1 MSSSGDRAAVSS
13 FPHPQPGAS
22 EGCTE
27 GRERELIAVARAL
40 GIPWE
45 RLIEAEIEAERKL
58 RRFVGEPGSDLP
70 LWRYLSA
77 LPTTTLDS
85 WRVRERLAALLRE
98 ARLTR
103 SGAAVRSIREA
114 IDELCGKRPGSV
126 SDGDALASH
135 LRQAHERVRELAR
148 VARAAERSRGD
159 RAERLARVVGRTG
172 CTGADAAWAIA
183 RAEAP
188 GRAHAIDDAVR
199 QARAEGFEIP
209 VAESEFHSF
218 LALRKLV
225 RRTPPARR
233 RSAVAPRRVRA
244 SARRDHRLAS

>member
-1 MSSSGDRAAVSS
+1 MGSSGDRAAVSG
-13 FPHPQPGAS
+13 FPLPQPGSREACI
-22 EGCTE
+22 ER
-27 GRERELIAVARAL
+27 RERELIAVARAL

-45 RLIEAEIEAERKL
+45 RLVEAEIEAERKL
-58 RRFVGEPGSDLP
+58 RRFVGEPEPDRP
-70 LWRYLSA
+70 LWRFLSA
-77 LPTTTLDS
+77 LPTTALDS
-85 WRVRERLAALLRE
+85 WRVRERLAALLRD
-98 ARLTR
+98 ARLAR

-126 SDGDALASH
+126 DGDVLAAH

-148 VARAAERSRGD
+148 VARAAERARGD
-159 RAERLARVVGRTG
+159 RAARLARVVARTG

-225 RRTPPARR
+225 RSHAPARR
-233 RSAVAPRRVRA
+233 RSAVAARRVRP